1 MNDETVKDKGRQAVS
16 RTSVM
21 VAVAAL
27 AVVACSALS
36 WTAGQ
41 RAGEQYA
48 VDQQL
53 QMFDDM
59 HRAEWTYTENPG
71 DDGRL
76 IPCYVVSAPVGDGS
90 ASAELCDED
99 GVDYYHGTHD

>member
-1 MNDETVKDKGRQAVS
+1 MNDDTAKDKGRPVMS

-27 AVVACSALS
+27 AVVTCSALS
-36 WTAGQ
+36 WAAGQ

-48 VDQQL
+48 LDQQL
-53 QMFDDM
+53 QMSDDL
-59 HRAEWTYTENPG
+59 HRARWTYTEKPG
-71 DDGRL
+71 HDGRL

-90 ASAELCDED
+90 ATAELCDED
-99 GVDYYHGTHD
+99 GVDYYHGTH

>member
-1 MNDETVKDKGRQAVS
+1 MNDETVKDKGRPAVS
-16 RTSVM
+16 RTSVV

>member
-1 MNDETVKDKGRQAVS
+1 MNDEKVKGKGRPAVS
-16 RTSVM
+16 RTSVV

-36 WTAGQ
+36 WAAGQ
-41 RAGEQYA
+41 RAGEQY
-48 VDQQL
+48 VLDQRL
-53 QMFDDM
+53 QMSDDL

-71 DDGRL
+71 HDGRL
-76 IPCYVVSAPVGDGS
+76 TPCYVVSAPVGDGS

-99 GVDYYHGTHD
+99 GVNYYHGTH

>member
-1 MNDETVKDKGRQAVS
+1 MNDEKAKGKGRPAMP
-16 RTSVM
+16 RTSVV

-36 WTAGQ
+36 WAAGQ

-48 VDQQL
+48 LDQQL
-53 QMFDDM
+53 QMSDDL
-59 HRAEWTYTENPG
+59 HRAEWTYTEKPG
-71 DDGRL
+71 HDGRL

-99 GVDYYHGTHD
+99 GVDYYHGTH

>member
-1 MNDETVKDKGRQAVS
+1 MNDEKMKGKGRPAVS
-16 RTSVM
+16 RTSVV

-36 WTAGQ
+36 WAAGQ
-41 RAGEQYA
+41 RAGEQYIL
-48 VDQQL
+48 DQQS
-53 QMFDDM
+53 QMSDDL

-99 GVDYYHGTHD
+99 GVDYYHGTH

>member
-1 MNDETVKDKGRQAVS
+1 MS
-16 RTSVM
+16 RTSVV

-27 AVVACSALS
+27 AVVAVSALS
-36 WTAGQ
+36 WPAGQ
-41 RAGEQYA
+41 RAGEQY
-48 VDQQL
+48 VLDQQS
-53 QMFDDM
+53 QMSDDL

-71 DDGRL
+71 RDGRL

>member
-1 MNDETVKDKGRQAVS
+1 MSDEKAKGKGRLAMS
-16 RTSVM
+16 RTSVV

-36 WTAGQ
+36 WEAGQ

-48 VDQQL
+48 LDQQS
-53 QMFDDM
+53 QMSDDL
-59 HRAEWTYTENPG
+59 HRAEWTYTEKPG
-71 DDGRL
+71 HDGRL

-90 ASAELCDED
+90 TSAELCDED
-99 GVDYYHGTHD
+99 GVDYYHGTH

>member
-1 MNDETVKDKGRQAVS
+1 MNDENMKGKGRPAVS
-16 RTSVM
+16 RTSV
-21 VAVAAL
+21 VAAAAAL
-27 AVVACSALS
+27 AVVTCSALS
-36 WTAGQ
+36 WAAGQ

-48 VDQQL
+48 LDQQL
-53 QMFDDM
+53 QMSDDL

-71 DDGRL
+71 GDGRL

-99 GVDYYHGTHD
+99 GVDYYHGTH